1 MESRQPVKC
10 IYFVCLFAAAAIMIW
25 AGINNKSFDAPAGT
39 FYDTGSGMNRTEDIA
54 LLSGEYVVTLDYDA
68 PGDVTIFL
76 YRDNSGEVFP
86 IELSGDE
93 GSSDFSLYLERYSGN
108 VHIAYEGGTDA
119 LTISNIN
126 ISSTGLINYDLFVL
140 AVLLLLMAIPAWYLA
155 ESGLEP
161 VILLT
166 VLGCVL
172 ISTAILA
179 YRGIPGRAE
188 QILPAIIRTIRT
200 GMPLSV
206 ALAYCVLVMFAAANI
221 CLASVV
227 IHGRISLRTVILYF
241 ISFTLIVWFA
251 GGSMKAAFIVSVIP
265 QLAALIAIIL
275 KKNRRGYMEVL
286 SGVFEKILTIIRK
299 AAADLS
305 GSVNRACVAADGDQR
320 IQIIVFLL
328 LFGCFLLSR
337 LYKLDGMI
345 DAINADEIGS
355 GYDALCIRDYGV
367 DRWTIRMPVYFKNY
381 SSGQNALYT
390 YLAAIVF
397 SFTDFSLYALR
408 LPAVICA
415 TLGFVSLYILS
426 GLLFHRYIYRV
437 VTMIFMIIWPVF
449 FMSER
454 WALESYLLHSL
465 LFVSMMFLCLA
476 IESGKAGWF
485 VAAGLAFGVCLYTYA
500 IAYIV
505 EPVFLLFAAGYLIWL
520 KKVRVRDVILCAVPF
535 FLLALPLA
543 LEQLVNAR
551 IIAPFTFWISD
562 FVPMRR
568 FRGEEFRLD
577 HIWENIKICHR
588 LITADDRPYNG
599 SAKYGTM
606 YYLSVPFILIG
617 ALFCL
622 KRMIDSFRKKEYHFE
637 TLVFVLFVISFA
649 ESLTVLK
656 LNINRSNE
664 IYVCFLL
671 FAVYGLICCCEHIR
685 WLGYILAAAYAIVFC
700 FFLNYYFNGELMND
714 IWSSEAHAILWE
726 SVEVGE
732 AARDLTLEY
741 GDRKKLHIM
750 SRLDDT
756 KDAELLL
763 LAAYEG
769 ISPYEFSKDRENNGK
784 YSYGEITALDTAGGT
799 IYLVD
804 ENYEETISQLEDAGY
819 DIDRERY
826 DDFIVAEKRNMGS

>member
-1 MESRQPVKC
+1 MESRQPIKR
-10 IYFVCLFAAAAIMIW
+10 IYFVCLLVAAAVMLW
-25 AGINNKSFDAPAGT
+25 AGVNNKSFDAPAGVV
-39 FYDTGSGMNRTEDIA
+39 YDAGSGMSRTGDIA
-54 LLSGEYVVTLDYDA
+54 LLSGEYVVTLNYDA

-108 VHIAYEGGTDA
+108 VHIAYEGGTDT
-119 LTISNIN
+119 LVIRNIN
-126 ISSTGLINYDLFVL
+126 ISSTGLINNDLFIL
-140 AVLLLLMAIPAWYLA
+140 AVLLLLIAISAWYLI
-155 ESGLEP
+155 ESGSKP
-161 VILLT
+161 VIIIT
-166 VLGCVL
+166 VLGCTH

-188 QILPAIIRTIRT
+188 QILPSLIRTIRT

-206 ALAYCVLVMFAAANI
+206 ALAYYVLVMFAAANI
-221 CLASVV
+221 CLASVI
-227 IHGRISLRTVILYF
+227 IHGRISRLTVILYF
-241 ISFTLIVWFA
+241 ISFTIIVWFA
-251 GGSMKAAFIVSVIP
+251 GGSMKAAFILSVIP
-265 QLAALIAIIL
+265 LIAALTAMIL
-275 KKNRRGYMEVL
+275 KKNRTGYVEAL
-286 SGVFEKILTIIRK
+286 KGAFERSLTIVRK
-299 AAADLS
+299 AAADFS
-305 GSVNRACVAADGDQR
+305 GTVNRICDLTDGDQR
-320 IQIIVFLL
+320 IQIIIFLL

-397 SFTDFSLYALR
+397 SFTDFSLFALR

-415 TLGFVSLYILS
+415 ALGFVSLYILS
-426 GLLFHRYIYRV
+426 GMLFDRYIYRV

-454 WALESYLLHSL
+454 WSLESYLLHSL

-505 EPVFLLFAAGYLIWL
+505 EPVFLIFAAGYLIWL

-551 IIAPFTFWISD
+551 IIEPFTLGISD

-617 ALFCL
+617 ALICL

-637 TLVFVLFVISFA
+637 TLIFVLFLISFA

-671 FAVYGLICCCEHIR
+671 FAVYGLICCCEHVR
-685 WLGYILAAAYAIVFC
+685 WLGYILAPAYVIVFG

-726 SVEVGE
+726 NVEVGE
-732 AARDLTLEY
+732 AARDLTLKY

-769 ISPYEFSKDRENNGK
+769 ISPYEFSKDRENNSK
-784 YSYGEITALDTAGGT
+784 YSYGEIASIDTAGGT
-799 IYLVD
+799 VYLVD
-804 ENYEETISQLEDAGY
+804 EHYDEIILQLEDAGY
-819 DIDRERY
+819 DIDRGQY
-826 DDFIVAEKRNMGS
+826 DDFIVAEKRSTGS